1 MNSVVYDMDAFCV
14 ELSKAQSYFDSIKK
28 QEKEV
33 DFKIV
38 KRLTSNIELKRKE
51 LKNKYSLETLSNN
64 SEKMNMI
71 SKQISKTLDNVV
83 KQTEAE
89 KHSVGLELER
99 INNKKKIATY
109 IR

>member
-1 MNSVVYDMDAFCV
+1 MNSIAYDMDVYCV
-14 ELSKAQSYFDSIKK
+14 ELSKAQSYFDSLEK

-33 DFKIV
+33 DFKFV
-38 KRLTSNIELKRKE
+38 KRLISNIELKRKE
-51 LKNKYSLETLSNN
+51 LKNKYSSETLNNN
-64 SEKMNMI
+64 SEKINLI
-71 SKQISKTLDNVV
+71 TKQINKSLDNVV

-89 KHSVGLELER
+89 KYSVGLELEK